1 MWPMTLDNHDVWL
14 DLESHK
20 RCYIARSTNR
30 LKQISCVEKGSWL
43 FLNVWS
49 DKQSAVEFL
58 NKAGEGPDDYE
69 LSEIA
74 CAELFSIYR
83 AVNYDGVLQLVTGAT
98 STVTVSTTYVPTQ
111 RLVTDPTVVWM
122 YATHNDERV
131 TIKNALVVALAPQL
145 LMGELFEHS
154 NVFEEEYV
162 LGHYKFHCCTLMEL
176 IQLTDDVYTDMH
188 VYNLKHEM
196 RTSKVMHQ
204 MMVEKKEGKNV

>member
-1 MWPMTLDNHDVWL
+1 M
-14 DLESHK
+14 
-20 RCYIARSTNR
+20 
-30 LKQISCVEKGSWL
+30 

-49 DKQSAVEFL
+49 DKQSAIEFL

-98 STVTVSTTYVPTQ
+98 STVTVSTTYV
-111 RLVTDPTVVWM
+111 WM
-122 YATHNDERV
+122 YATHNDELV

-176 IQLTDDVYTDMH
+176 IQLTDDVYTDMY

-204 MMVEKKEGKNV
+204 MMIERKEGKNV